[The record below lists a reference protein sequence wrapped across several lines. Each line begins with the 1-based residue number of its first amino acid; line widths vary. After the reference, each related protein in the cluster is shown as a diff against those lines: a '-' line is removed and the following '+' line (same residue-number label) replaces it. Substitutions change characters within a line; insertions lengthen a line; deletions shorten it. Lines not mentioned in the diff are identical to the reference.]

1 MQEIA
6 CSEISQNNLQVKKIS
21 KRQNLIN
28 NADDIIEMIANN
40 NSYRIIA
47 SKYNVDVAEIFWFVN
62 QSQHSTR
69 AKQALQ
75 IASYDLID
83 KAQQAIESIEDESS
97 NARVARQRE
106 LKNIYIYRAQC
117 KNPKEFNLNYREE
130 KQETNNNI
138 VVIPAS
144 QALELLN
151 KNKDAN
157 KLD

>member
-6 CSEISQNNLQVKKIS
+6 CSQDNPPKKIS

-28 NADDIIEMIANN
+28 NADDIIEMISNN
-40 NSYRIIA
+40 NSYRTIA
-47 SKYNVDVAEIFWFVN
+47 SKYNVDVAEVFWFVN
-62 QSQHSTR
+62 QSQHSAQ

-106 LKNIYIYRAQC
+106 LKNIFIYRAQC

-138 VVIPAS
+138 VVIPAT

-151 KNKDAN
+151 NNKNKQESTEE
-157 KLD
+157 

>member
-6 CSEISQNNLQVKKIS
+6 CSQENPPKKIS
-21 KRQNLIN
+21 KRQNLLN

-40 NSYRIIA
+40 NSYRVIA
-47 SKYNVDVAEIFWFVN
+47 SKYNVDVAEVFWFVN
-62 QSQHSTR
+62 QSQHSAQ

-75 IASYDLID
+75 IASYDLIE

-117 KNPKEFNLNYREE
+117 KNPREFNLNYREE
-130 KQETNNNI
+130 KAETNNNI
-138 VVIPAS
+138 VVIPAT

-151 KNKDAN
+151 NNKSKQESN
-157 KLD
+157 QE

>member
-6 CSEISQNNLQVKKIS
+6 CSQENPPKKIS
-21 KRQNLIN
+21 KRQNLLN

-40 NSYRIIA
+40 NSYRVIA
-47 SKYNVDVAEIFWFVN
+47 SKYNVDVAEVFWFVN
-62 QSQHSTR
+62 QSQHSAQ

-117 KNPKEFNLNYREE
+117 KNPKEFNLNYRED
-130 KQETNNNI
+130 KAETNNNI
-138 VVIPAS
+138 VVIPAT

-151 KNKDAN
+151 NNKSKQESN
-157 KLD
+157 QE

>member
-1 MQEIA
+1 M
-6 CSEISQNNLQVKKIS
+6 IS
-21 KRQNLIN
+21 
-28 NADDIIEMIANN
+28 NN
-40 NSYRIIA
+40 NSYRVIA
-47 SKYNVDVAEIFWFVN
+47 SKYNVDVAEVFWFVN
-62 QSQHSTR
+62 QSQHSAQ

-75 IASYDLID
+75 IASYDLIE

-138 VVIPAS
+138 VVIPAT

-151 KNKDAN
+151 NNKNKQETN
-157 KLD
+157 EE